1 MVLLV
6 FVVVNI
12 IHLYFEMYI
21 MYKSVSSFYYSNI
34 TMMQN
39 TMVYVSACNQ

>member
-1 MVLLV
+1 MV

-21 MYKSVSSFYYSNI
+21 MYKSVSSFHYSTIDYNNDAKHHGLHEC
-34 TMMQN
+34 M
-39 TMVYVSACNQ
+39 